1 MSIEKANKIIEAITA
16 IEAGREYSFN
26 GENLDTIVWHD
37 IATKS
42 AISKEDI
49 EAKITELE
57 KQDSDKK
64 ASGKQKLRDLGLD
77 DDEIKALTG
86 A

>member
-1 MSIEKANKIIEAITA
+1 MPRLKNRDGKVIQLTAEEETIRDAQEAQALIDEQVA
-16 IEAGREYSFN
+16 A
-26 GENLDTIVWHD
+26 D
-37 IATKS
+37 AQS
-42 AISKEDI
+42 AYV
-49 EAKITELE
+49 TN
-57 KQDSDKK
+57 K

>member
-1 MSIEKANKIIEAITA
+1 MPRFKNRDGKVIQLTAEEETIRDAQEAQALIDEQVA
-16 IEAGREYSFN
+16 A
-26 GENLDTIVWHD
+26 D
-37 IATKS
+37 AQS
-42 AISKEDI
+42 AYV
-49 EAKITELE
+49 TN
-57 KQDSDKK
+57 K

>member
-1 MSIEKANKIIEAITA
+1 MNIGDSIYIVSSFSSEAN
-16 IEAGREYSFN
+16 
-26 GENLDTIVWHD
+26 
-37 IATKS
+37 
-42 AISKEDI
+42 I

>member
-1 MSIEKANKIIEAITA
+1 MLIKDKKIIDAINA
-16 IEAGREYSFN
+16 IESNRVFSIKAHDLN
-26 GENLDTIVWHD
+26 NIVWHD
-37 IATKS
+37 LDTKS

-49 EAKITELE
+49 EEKITELE
-57 KQDSDKK
+57 GKDSDKK